1 MTKNS
6 QLRKKELP
14 PVHPGEILLEE
25 FMKPLNLSANKLAH
39 SLCIPTN
46 RITSILKGTRSV
58 TADTSLRLCR
68 YFGIE
73 AQFWLNLQSS
83 YDLEVA
89 EEEVQDEIFSTIF
102 PLHKL
107 PHSQSKTNAP

>member
-6 QLRKKELP
+6 QRKRELP

-89 EEEVQDEIFSTIF
+89 EEEVQDEIFSTVF
-102 PLHKL
+102 PLQNLYHV
-107 PHSQSKTNAP
+107 Q